1 MNPYIVGGLWRRN
14 INIILSSVL
23 PEGLVNFSPTELQL
37 QAAAWTTGQVGKKV
51 FKNGK
56 KNKTNAK
63 NKWQYDKL

>member
-1 MNPYIVGGLWRRN
+1 MN

-37 QAAAWTTGQVGKKV
+37 QAAAWTTGQVGKNV

-56 KNKTNAK
+56 TNKTNAK
-63 NKWQYDKL
+63 NKWQFDKI